1 MGSRLQVAEAA
12 EGGLADPRVARSR
25 AAILAAT
32 AALLIEEGAAGITIE
47 GIAERSGVA
56 KTTIYRHWKSRSQ
69 LIFDGFE
76 SMLASPP
83 SAPPAGPVRERLT
96 VLLNGL
102 VRGLTVSE
110 WAPAVTALID
120 AGDRDPEIR
129 TLLHDFLALRMSPC
143 RDVLVEGVRTGEI
156 SASLDVDVAVSALV
170 GPVFYRRLV
179 SREPM
184 DGTFG
189 GLVVDQFLAGAS
201 ASGSDLTPG
210 PSPRRGEGR

>member
-1 MGSRLQVAEAA
+1 MVAESGAVAVPIA
-12 EGGLADPRVARSR
+12 ETILSDPRVARSR

-32 AALLIEEGAAGITIE
+32 AALLIEEGAGGITIE

-76 SMLASPP
+76 SMLGTHPSPP
-83 SAPPAGPVRERLT
+83 PPGPVRERLT

-102 VRGLTVSE
+102 VRGLTISE

-129 TLLHDFLALRMSPC
+129 SLVHDFLARRMAPC
-143 RDVLVEGVRTGEI
+143 REVLQEAIRAGEVD
-156 SASLDVDVAVSALV
+156 SSLDVDVAVSALV

-184 DGTFG
+184 DAGFA
-189 GLVVDQFLAGAS
+189 GLVVDQFLSGANKS
-201 ASGSDLTPG
+201 
-210 PSPRRGEGR
+210 